1 MNLNTSE
8 RVPDVDER
16 SFEER
21 IREYYR
27 NDNVSVRRVESET
40 GEGAVNSVNSLVQ
53 RVAGTSLQ
61 EIGDLIIELQG
72 LRVFLVSEGERIQRD
87 LACYGELN
95 TATQLSAK
103 RIADKHRAGRG
114 WRDRFVAHRD
124 EMRTGL
130 FRHSNQSLFARG
142 NSPGKKFGEARDWTG
157 IFADTGRFRAT
168 KTALSRVSGRKAAE
182 NRVSGGKAAES

>member
-72 LRVFLVSEGERIQRD
+72 LRVFLVSDGERIQRD

-103 RIADKHRAGRG
+103 RIADNLPNWK
-114 WRDRFVAHRD
+114 
-124 EMRTGL
+124 
-130 FRHSNQSLFARG
+130 
-142 NSPGKKFGEARDWTG
+142 
-157 IFADTGRFRAT
+157 
-168 KTALSRVSGRKAAE
+168 SRSD
-182 NRVSGGKAAES
+182 